1 MNSKTLLNATD
12 MSKTLGITRE
22 SFLKG
27 VKSGRFTKAK
37 TGKSGPP
44 FFDPSV
50 VKKEYADTRAAA
62 ELQDHARMLP
72 SGMRGGRPKKAAKK
86 ASDGKVAAEKPSD
99 TISQQQI
106 LKVKLEKEKAQTK
119 TLDLKYKIQKGEYIE
134 KEDARRHG
142 VELGELVIGAMQA
155 WASRLAP
162 ELAAMIDCDEHDF
175 HQRLEREV
183 NDLIIAI
190 RQRCG
195 REERG

>member
-1 MNSKTLLNATD
+1 MTSKTLLNATD

-22 SFLKG
+22 SFIKG

-37 TGKSGPP
+37 IGKFGHPL
-44 FFDPSV
+44 FDPSV
-50 VKKEYADTRAAA
+50 VRKEYADTRVAA

-72 SGMRGGRPKKAAKK
+72 PGMRGGRPKKAAKK
-86 ASDGKVAAEKPSD
+86 ALDGKAAAEKPSD

-119 TLDLKYKIQKGEYIE
+119 TLDLKYKIQKGEYIK
-134 KEDARRHG
+134 KEEAVRQG

-162 ELAAMIDCDEHDF
+162 ELAATMNADQHDIG
-175 HQRLEREV
+175 QILEREV
-183 NDLIIAI
+183 NNLIHNI
-190 RQRCG
+190 RRKCG
-195 REERG
+195 YET